1 MKKRYHLCSI
11 LLFLTFSVYAQQNE
25 LAQANTQFKSYYF
38 KEAIPLYEKALS
50 TDPFMGDAMVNLAFC
65 YYYTNDTK
73 KAELWFAKIVRYDGY
88 KQYAFEYAQVLK
100 MNQKY
105 DEAKKWFLQ
114 YAKIDYSKGV
124 HFANSCDFANK
135 TASLLSNT
143 YTVNNMEAL
152 NSKSADFAPTFY
164 YNDLIFASAK
174 SVAIQKQSEIAWTND
189 AFNQHYIAQKDNYNK
204 IVGHRTLR
212 NFIGNDIND
221 APMSYVPGQEVVAIT
236 SNNFMDGI
244 RHIAGTGLMMDIYTY
259 TIKSKNEWQAESES
273 FFSFNASKDTKAP
286 FSTGQPCLTNNGT
299 TLYFSS
305 NRPGGAGGYD
315 IYVSYRTANGW
326 TMPKNVGAPINTP
339 GNEMSPYVDGNGRIY
354 FSSDWHFGYGGLDV
368 FTAESFSFGWGN
380 VENMGNRINSP
391 ADDSYF
397 IFNSQQQVGYFSS
410 NRKTG
415 MGNEDIYKAV
425 QKQAIPSR
433 KSMPLTIGEKFVL
446 DDRYFRP
453 GDGSIQNTN
462 SRQLF
467 DILRRLIDNEDVVI
481 RINGYTDAVGTASNN
496 LILSQNRSASLA
508 NYFVSKGINRNR
520 IIHAGYGENFLVNKC
535 KDNVPCSSKEYAQNR
550 RIEIFTVGTMAQDG
564 HINISYN
571 AIPAP
576 NADQIVAQ
584 SIVSSK
590 QEAPSATVNRKPKR
604 KSHYAIGDVID
615 VASIYYEHGKSRI
628 DERKS
633 PGLKQLI
640 EILKDHSH
648 VVIEIGAHTD
658 ATGPS
663 KYNKELSEQRALSVK
678 RYLEKNGVT
687 ATRLV
692 SKGYGEDKILNRCKE
707 GVRCSSSEHAQNRRT
722 EFKVVA
728 QKGFKVGDVIKVDNI
743 NYELNKSKLD
753 MKNSRGLKEVIQ
765 LLKDNKISVEIRS
778 HTDSKG
784 SSKYNAELSQQRA
797 QSIYDYLVAN
807 GVNKYRLKYK
817 GYGETML
824 SNKCKDGVSCS
835 DSQHGENRRTDFKV
849 IGLR

>member
-286 FSTGQPCLTNNGT
+286 FST
-299 TLYFSS
+299 
-305 NRPGGAGGYD
+305 A
-315 IYVSYRTANGW
+315 RTILPA
-326 TMPKNVGAPINTP
+326 
-339 GNEMSPYVDGNGRIY
+339 
-354 FSSDWHFGYGGLDV
+354 
-368 FTAESFSFGWGN
+368 SF
-380 VENMGNRINSP
+380 
-391 ADDSYF
+391 
-397 IFNSQQQVGYFSS
+397 
-410 NRKTG
+410 
-415 MGNEDIYKAV
+415 
-425 QKQAIPSR
+425 
-433 KSMPLTIGEKFVL
+433 
-446 DDRYFRP
+446 
-453 GDGSIQNTN
+453 
-462 SRQLF
+462 
-467 DILRRLIDNEDVVI
+467 LRRGDRTIYL
-481 RINGYTDAVGTASNN
+481 ASR
-496 LILSQNRSASLA
+496 LW
-508 NYFVSKGINRNR
+508 
-520 IIHAGYGENFLVNKC
+520 
-535 KDNVPCSSKEYAQNR
+535 
-550 RIEIFTVGTMAQDG
+550 
-564 HINISYN
+564 
-571 AIPAP
+571 
-576 NADQIVAQ
+576 
-584 SIVSSK
+584 
-590 QEAPSATVNRKPKR
+590 
-604 KSHYAIGDVID
+604 
-615 VASIYYEHGKSRI
+615 
-628 DERKS
+628 
-633 PGLKQLI
+633 QL
-640 EILKDHSH
+640 
-648 VVIEIGAHTD
+648 
-658 ATGPS
+658 P
-663 KYNKELSEQRALSVK
+663 
-678 RYLEKNGVT
+678 
-687 ATRLV
+687 
-692 SKGYGEDKILNRCKE
+692 
-707 GVRCSSSEHAQNRRT
+707 
-722 EFKVVA
+722 
-728 QKGFKVGDVIKVDNI
+728 
-743 NYELNKSKLD
+743 
-753 MKNSRGLKEVIQ
+753 
-765 LLKDNKISVEIRS
+765 
-778 HTDSKG
+778 
-784 SSKYNAELSQQRA
+784 
-797 QSIYDYLVAN
+797 
-807 GVNKYRLKYK
+807 
-817 GYGETML
+817 
-824 SNKCKDGVSCS
+824 
-835 DSQHGENRRTDFKV
+835 
-849 IGLR
+849 